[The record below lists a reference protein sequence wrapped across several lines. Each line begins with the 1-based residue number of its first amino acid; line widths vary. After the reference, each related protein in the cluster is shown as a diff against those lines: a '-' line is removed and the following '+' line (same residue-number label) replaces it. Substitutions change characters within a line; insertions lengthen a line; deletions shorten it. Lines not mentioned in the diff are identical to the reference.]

1 MSAEKAIEWLRRHSL
16 ARFMLLCLVL
26 SLLFAWT
33 FRTQLMLCY
42 IPSESMETTL
52 DIGDFAIGTR
62 FNADDIH
69 RYDIM
74 VFRPPDHPG
83 VYYIKRVIGLP
94 GETVTVKDG
103 SVYADGK
110 RLKSSFVNDHMDSDG
125 DGTYR
130 VPKGCYFM
138 MGDNRNNSNDSRF
151 WTHKYVP
158 LASFAAKAQVV
169 VFPFNHAKKI

>member
-1 MSAEKAIEWLRRHSL
+1 MSAEKIIEWLKKHSL
-16 ARFMLLCLVL
+16 ARFVLVCLAL
-26 SLLFAWT
+26 SLSVTWL

-42 IPSESMETTL
+42 IPSGSMEKTL

-62 FNADDIH
+62 FNAKDIH

-74 VFRPPDHPG
+74 VFTPPDHQN

-94 GETVTVKDG
+94 GETIIVKDG
-103 SVYADGK
+103 NVYADGK
-110 RLKSSFVNDHMDSDG
+110 KLKSSFVNGHMDSDG

-151 WTHKYVP
+151 WVHKYVP
-158 LASFAAKAQVV
+158 LASFTAKAQVV
-169 VFPFNHAKKI
+169 VFPFDHIKKI